1 MKKIILT
8 ASIIMNMVLAGV
20 VVSNSPT
27 AKAEEKVTVEKTWY
41 QEDGDM
47 IIDLNDGSWICYNP
61 EKEVYAFQPV
71 NMGDWDYEFES
82 ADHLEKAVQTYMNIA
97 NGLGW

>member
-1 MKKIILT
+1 MKKL
-8 ASIIMNMVLAGV
+8 VLAISLTINALLIGGIV
-20 VVSNSPT
+20 NSAPQ
-27 AKAEEKVTVEKTWY
+27 KVEVEKTWH
-41 QEDGDM
+41 QEDGGM
-47 IIDLNDGSWICYNP
+47 IVDLNDGSWICYNP

-82 ADHLEKAVQTYMNIA
+82 ADHLEKAVQTYVNIA